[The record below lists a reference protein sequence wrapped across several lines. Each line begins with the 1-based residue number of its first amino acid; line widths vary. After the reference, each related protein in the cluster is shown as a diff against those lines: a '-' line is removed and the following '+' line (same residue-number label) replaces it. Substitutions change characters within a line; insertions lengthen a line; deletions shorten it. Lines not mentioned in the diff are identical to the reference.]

1 MEKNQIKKAKIC
13 KKPFSHKW
21 VCLTKWKENETC
33 IKKIDSRCEYDI
45 TEDVIKVLQDNSV
58 SLIELLINK
67 AIEAKNPSAEDFLRN
82 IYEDGIVMVL
92 DKDDRLEDLEILP
105 PKTREEQEGLEKS
118 E

>member
-45 TEDVIKVLQDNSV
+45 TEDIIKALQDNSIG
-58 SLIELLINK
+58 LMELLINK
-67 AIEAKNPSAEDFLRN
+67 ARESKNPSAEDFLRN
-82 IYEDGIVMVL
+82 IYEDGIVMIL
-92 DKDDRLEDLEILP
+92 DKDDPSEDLQILP

-118 E
+118 

>member
-1 MEKNQIKKAKIC
+1 MKNETKKAKIC
-13 KKPFSHKW
+13 KSPFSHKW
-21 VCLTKWKENETC
+21 VCLTKWKDRGIYVEKT
-33 IKKIDSRCEYDI
+33 DPRCEYDI

-58 SLIELLINK
+58 SLIEHLINK